1 MIIADTPCLV
11 EVAGGLATVV
21 SPDDSAH
28 LVSALKT
35 LVEGGRPDTAR
46 IAAAQA
52 RAAEFTWERMA
63 AETLG
68 IYRQTVG
75 A

>member
-11 EVAGGLATVV
+11 EVAGGQATVV
-21 SPDDSAH
+21 SPDDPAGCA
-28 LVSALKT
+28 SALKA
-35 LVEGGRPDTAR
+35 LVGDVAPDTSR
-46 IAAAQA
+46 LDSAQA

-68 IYRQTVG
+68 IYRQTLE